1 MLTAKTTRALIALVV
16 GLAAGIAVEASGSV
30 LLLRV
35 VTFVEPVGT
44 LWVNGVRMTIVP
56 LIVSLLVVGV
66 SSGTTLRTMGRL
78 GSAALLVFLAI
89 LTAAGVLSAVLAR
102 PLLSSL
108 TIDPAMAAGL
118 RATAERGSSAVAA
131 SVQKLPT
138 LSQWVAELLPS
149 NPIRAAAD
157 GNMLPLIIFTLA
169 FAAALTRIDARHTV
183 VAFFR
188 GVSQAMLTIVGWM
201 FIVAPIGVFA
211 LALSL
216 GARMGMAAA
225 GAVGYYVGTLCVLLI
240 VLTVLLYPVAV
251 LGGRIG
257 LRRFASAMVP
267 AQVIAFSSR
276 SSSVA
281 LPAMITAARER
292 LGLPP
297 SAVDFVLPLALT
309 VFRVSAP
316 ISIPVSILFLA
327 KLYGVEI
334 SNTQLI
340 ALIGTSVVLSFSVPP
355 IPSGSLFVMTP
366 VLVAAG
372 IPAEGVGLLI
382 AADAIPDL
390 FKTTAIVTAHM
401 TATVVVARL
410 PQEAAEPAES
420 TATSPDGSI
429 PLSTPVSRSVASTP

>member
-16 GLAAGIAVEASGSV
+16 GLAAGIAVEASGSHV
-30 LLLRV
+30 LLRV
-35 VTFVEPVGT
+35 VTFVEPIGT

-118 RATAERGSSAVAA
+118 RATAERGSTAVAA

-157 GNMLPLIIFTLA
+157 GTMLPLIIFTLA
-169 FAAALTRIDARHTV
+169 FAAALTRIDARDTV

-316 ISIPVSILFLA
+316 ISIPVSVLFLA

-334 SNTQLI
+334 SNTQLM

-401 TATVVVARL
+401 AATVVVARL

-420 TATSPDGSI
+420 TATSPDGGI

>member
-1 MLTAKTTRALIALVV
+1 MVTSKTTRALIALIV
-16 GLAAGIAVEASGSV
+16 GLAAGIGVEASRSPV
-30 LLLRV
+30 LMRIV
-35 VTFVEPVGT
+35 AFVEPVGT

-66 SSGTTLRTMGRL
+66 SSGVSLRTMGRL

-89 LTAAGVLSAVLAR
+89 LTAAGVLSAALAR

-138 LSQWVAELLPS
+138 LGQWVADLLPT
-149 NPIRAAAD
+149 NPVRAAAD

-169 FAAALTRIDARHTV
+169 FSAALTRIEARDTV
-183 VAFFR
+183 VGFFR

-201 FIVAPIGVFA
+201 FLVAPIGVFA

-216 GARMGMAAA
+216 GARMGIAAA
-225 GAVGYYVGTLCVLLI
+225 GAVGYYVGTLCILLV

-281 LPAMITAARER
+281 LPAMIAAARDR
-292 LGLPP
+292 LKLPP

-316 ISIPVSILFLA
+316 ISIPVSVLFLA

-334 SNTQLI
+334 SNGQLM

-410 PQEAAEPAES
+410 PVDAVDSVTEPTQGS
-420 TATSPDGSI
+420 VPLTA
-429 PLSTPVSRSVASTP
+429 PVTRGVASTP